1 VSSQTQTPNQT
12 PKAEIGGP
20 TIAGAITTIVLT
32 HLWPTAPQEVAT
44 LMTTLLSVAI
54 SLSITMIIRRA
65 GAKK

>member
-1 VSSQTQTPNQT
+1 
-12 PKAEIGGP
+12 
-20 TIAGAITTIVLT
+20 VLT

-65 GAKK
+65 GARK